1 MDINLDE
8 LKTKIKELVPRL
20 TDLNQKHPPTTT
32 SYLIAC
38 EAEAGL
44 VWNKLTGDQNTNLT
58 LSKAEQFDVSLYEKV
73 CFVNNNCLCNCRIN
87 AKPFVL

>member
-1 MDINLDE
+1 MDIN

-20 TDLNQKHPPTTT
+20 TDLKRKHPPTTT

-38 EAEAGL
+38 EAKAGL
-44 VWNKLTGDQNTNLT
+44 VWNKLTGDQNTDLT
-58 LSKAEQFDVSLYEKV
+58 LAKTEQFDVSLYEKV
-73 CFVNNNCLCNCRIN
+73 CNNCLCNFRTN